1 MVMFAVLLLVLIGAA
16 RQTGWL
22 PIVAL
27 VIASASSIYLYHG
40 IDRRSR
46 PELWAVGGWLATQ
59 IPLGVGIAITGGPRS
74 PALAWLA
81 IAVVSLVARFN
92 RATIRAGMLFLYL
105 LLVVDTFGVDAS
117 WTAAHPASVLGVA
130 ALMFCVW
137 IFSEALMRSDLDQRT
152 HDAVTGL
159 VNLEVFLSRVREV
172 LSNESRDDQHAV
184 LVVELSEI
192 GVARESFGPRAAN
205 ALLSQAGARI
215 ARTAASAELVGK
227 GYGDEFLILL
237 SPPPKAASDA
247 SAPDS
252 SDIERGARRLAESL
266 KSALTEPFAIGSR
279 EVCLNCYTGIALFA
293 GDARGS
299 DPEQAAERLLA
310 DAQLALSSAREAG
323 PGGVAL
329 YDPSKPR
336 AARRLSV
343 VPRLRRAIEHGELEL
358 HYQPTVD
365 VRTGRIVGVEALAR
379 WVDEEL
385 GTVSP
390 AEFIPVAEET
400 GLIHGL
406 GQWVFEEVARQA
418 REWERQGMR
427 FEVAFNLSPRQL
439 SHPELL
445 KHLTRRLDS
454 AGVPRERF
462 IVEITESSALRDFES
477 TVRLLANL
485 RSNGY
490 RIAIDDFGVEL
501 SSLSRLLEIPTDV
514 LKIDRS
520 FVSALSRQP
529 NAGVMVKTI
538 IELADRLG
546 LRSHAEGVEQEEER
560 RFLVASG
567 CDLAQGYLF
576 SKPVPAAEI
585 ARQYES
591 SLYVWPVRLT
601 DAGKRAA

>member
-1 MVMFAVLLLVLIGAA
+1 MFAAICAMMVIAA
-16 RQTGWL
+16 RQSGWWPIPLLLATG
-22 PIVAL
+22 
-27 VIASASSIYLYHG
+27 ASSVYLY
-40 IDRRSR
+40 RRVGKSSR
-46 PELWAVGGWLATQ
+46 PEYWAIAGWLATQ
-59 IPLGVGIAITGGPRS
+59 VPLGVGIALSGGPRS
-74 PALAWLA
+74 PALSWLA
-81 IAVVSLVARFN
+81 VSVVSLVARFN
-92 RATIRAGMLFLYL
+92 RQTIRAGIAFLYAIFII
-105 LLVVDTFGVDAS
+105 DTFGVNAS
-117 WTAAHPASVLGVA
+117 WTVDHPANVLAIA
-130 ALMFCVW
+130 ALLFSVW
-137 IFSEALMRSDLDQRT
+137 IFAEALMRSDLNHRT
-152 HDAVTGL
+152 RDSVTGL
-159 VNLEVFLSRVREV
+159 PNMAKFMDQLHLV
-172 LSNESRDDQHAV
+172 LGRWGQRGGSVGV
-184 LVVELSEI
+184 LVVELSELDL
-192 GVARESFGPRAAN
+192 ARESLGPRSVN
-205 ALLSQAGARI
+205 ALLSQAGARVSG
-215 ARTAASAELVGK
+215 TATTAEIVGK
-227 GYGDEFLILL
+227 GPRDEFLVLL
-237 SPPPKAASDA
+237 SDLRQEKRSAAADEG
-247 SAPDS
+247 SA
-252 SDIERGARRLAESL
+252 IGATARSLAESL
-266 KSALTEPFAIGSR
+266 KETLTEPFAIGSQ
-279 EVCLNCYTGIALFA
+279 EVCLNCHIGIALLSA
-293 GDARGS
+293 GERGG
-299 DPEQAAERLLA
+299 DPEQVAERLLA

-477 TVRLLANL
+477 TVQLLANL

-601 DAGKRAA
+601 GAGKRAA